1 MTYKPVSTV
10 THLLQQDSTFY
21 GQAFK
26 HLRLWGHAYSSHHT
40 GIATHLYSQDSNF
53 LFLFFRASN
62 IPGCHLNCYV
72 SEGDFKLLPP
82 PGITGRWYL
91 GIYLHFGGHKFSSKS
106 LMLKC
111 WAISLLPCPKYIIF
125 IQCWVCIMALLSLS
139 HSGSFFTQFSY
150 WLVASWVQI
159 QLCHLLSM

>member
-62 IPGCHLNCYV
+62 IPGCHLICYV

-82 PGITGRWYL
+82 PGITGYFITPVLFASRNRTQCFL
-91 GIYLHFGGHKFSSKS
+91 NE
-106 LMLKC
+106 
-111 WAISLLPCPKYIIF
+111 ISAF
-125 IQCWVCIMALLSLS
+125 HRLS
-139 HSGSFFTQFSY
+139 HTPGSVTQNTGCYCKGPKFNSQHPHDS
-150 WLVASWVQI
+150 L
-159 QLCHLLSM
+159 QL